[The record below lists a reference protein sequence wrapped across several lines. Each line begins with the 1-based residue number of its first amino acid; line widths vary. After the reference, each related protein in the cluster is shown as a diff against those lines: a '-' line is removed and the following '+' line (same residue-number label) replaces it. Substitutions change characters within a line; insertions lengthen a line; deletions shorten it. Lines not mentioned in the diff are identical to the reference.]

1 MVQIRK
7 KTSSELKDHQ
17 KAAKDTMNEDLS
29 DGGSAENEDVV
40 EDEAVEDTDDFGDD
54 DTEDVTEDDDDNVV
68 KDDSLGD
75 DKASEDESFEDTE
88 DLGDDDAEDVTE
100 DDDKLDDE
108 DVNVTALSTC
118 GHSDVL
124 LPLRLLFLQPLKMYL
139 YFVVT

>member
-54 DTEDVTEDDDDNVV
+54 D
-68 KDDSLGD
+68 
-75 DKASEDESFEDTE
+75 
-88 DLGDDDAEDVTE
+88 AEDVTE

-124 LPLRLLFLQPLKMYL
+124 LPLSLLFLQPLNMYQVL
-139 YFVVT
+139 VYQQSSSLRN